1 MEIYLEKDINIIA
14 SFLQNL
20 KFRVWHVLIAF
31 GMVTLGILFLA
42 VMLIMGVL
50 YSYFAQVQKEQLR
63 AETSLVA
70 QGVNLEGKSY
80 FDYLKVS
87 GVRMTWIDHEGN
99 VLYDNQYDAK
109 KMDNHANRKE
119 FKESLT
125 DGKGESTRYSS
136 TLTTKSL
143 YLAQR
148 LDNGT
153 VIRLSVTQHSLLLL
167 YIRMFQPFALII
179 ILAITLSIWVARYT
193 AKRIVAPLN
202 DLDLDQPL
210 KNEAYDEISPLL
222 RRIDHHQKALS
233 KQEALLNQKKEEFD
247 TIISKIK
254 EGIILLDAKCQVISI
269 NDAAQQLFQ
278 TDQTCLG
285 KNILKLTM
293 DFSFNKWLKSGLD
306 GQKQERIIHFDK
318 ESYKVLIRPILF
330 EGNVTGLVILLF
342 DVTEQLQNEQ
352 LRHEFTANVSHE
364 LKTPLHVIS
373 GYSEMLASGM
383 VSSEDT
389 PHFAGKIYKE
399 SKRMVQLVE
408 DIIKLS
414 HLDEIDQ
421 VPMETLD
428 VYAIAKNVLDSLS
441 TKASQRQI
449 RLHLTGQ
456 STMMFGDP
464 ALIHSILYNICDNA
478 ITYNR
483 DKGSV
488 EVTITS
494 NKKDVFLAI
503 KDTGLGILKE
513 EQNRIFERFYRV
525 DKSRSKKVGGTG
537 LGLSIV
543 KHALKLHNAT
553 IQVQS
558 QENIGTQMLLTFHK

>member
-1 MEIYLEKDINIIA
+1 
-14 SFLQNL
+14 
-20 KFRVWHVLIAF
+20 
-31 GMVTLGILFLA
+31 MVTLGILFLA

-119 FKESLT
+119 FKEALT

-202 DLDLDQPL
+202 NLDLDQPL

-285 KNILKLTM
+285 KNILQLTR
-293 DFSFNKWLKSGLD
+293 DLSFNKWLKSGLA
-306 GQKQERIIHFDK
+306 GQKQEGIIHFDK

-449 RLHLTGQ
+449 RLQLTGQ
-456 STMMFGDP
+456 STMMFGNP

-503 KDTGLGILKE
+503 KDTGLGIPKE

>member
-1 MEIYLEKDINIIA
+1 MVKKI
-14 SFLQNL
+14 
-20 KFRVWHVLIAF
+20 FRSTL
-31 GMVTLGILFLA
+31 MVTLGILFLA

-119 FKESLT
+119 FKEALT

-285 KNILKLTM
+285 KNILQLTR
-293 DFSFNKWLKSGLD
+293 DLSFNKWLKSGLA
-306 GQKQERIIHFDK
+306 GQKQEGIIHFDK

-449 RLHLTGQ
+449 RLKLTGQ
-456 STMMFGDP
+456 STMMFGNP

-503 KDTGLGILKE
+503 RDTGLGIPKE

>member
-1 MEIYLEKDINIIA
+1 MVKKI
-14 SFLQNL
+14 
-20 KFRVWHVLIAF
+20 FRSTL
-31 GMVTLGILFLA
+31 MVTLGILFLA

-119 FKESLT
+119 FKEALT

-285 KNILKLTM
+285 KNILQLTR
-293 DFSFNKWLKSGLD
+293 DLSFNKWLKSGLA
-306 GQKQERIIHFDK
+306 GQKQEGIIHFDK

-330 EGNVTGLVILLF
+330 GGNVTGLVILLF

-449 RLHLTGQ
+449 RLQLTGQ
-456 STMMFGDP
+456 STMMFGNP

-503 KDTGLGILKE
+503 KDTGLGIPKE

-525 DKSRSKKVGGTG
+525 DKSRSRKVGGTG

>member
-1 MEIYLEKDINIIA
+1 MVKKI
-14 SFLQNL
+14 
-20 KFRVWHVLIAF
+20 FRSTL
-31 GMVTLGILFLA
+31 MVTLGILFLA

-119 FKESLT
+119 FKEALT

-285 KNILKLTM
+285 KNILQLTR
-293 DFSFNKWLKSGLD
+293 DLSFNKWLKSGLA
-306 GQKQERIIHFDK
+306 GQKQEGIIHFDK

-449 RLHLTGQ
+449 RLQLIGQ
-456 STMMFGDP
+456 STMMFGNP

-503 KDTGLGILKE
+503 KDTGLGIPKE

>member
-1 MEIYLEKDINIIA
+1 MVKKI
-14 SFLQNL
+14 
-20 KFRVWHVLIAF
+20 FRSTL
-31 GMVTLGILFLA
+31 MVTLGILFLA

-119 FKESLT
+119 FKEALT

-233 KQEALLNQKKEEFD
+233 KQEVLLNQKKEEFD

-285 KNILKLTM
+285 KNILQLTR
-293 DFSFNKWLKSGLD
+293 DLSFNKWLKSGLA
-306 GQKQERIIHFDK
+306 GQKQEGIIHFDK

-449 RLHLTGQ
+449 RLQLTGQ
-456 STMMFGDP
+456 STMMFGNP

-503 KDTGLGILKE
+503 KDTGLGIPKE

>member
-1 MEIYLEKDINIIA
+1 MVKKI
-14 SFLQNL
+14 
-20 KFRVWHVLIAF
+20 FRSTL
-31 GMVTLGILFLA
+31 MVTLGILFLA
-42 VMLIMGVL
+42 VMLIMGGL

-63 AETSLVA
+63 TETSLVA

-119 FKESLT
+119 FKEALT

-285 KNILKLTM
+285 KNILQLTR
-293 DFSFNKWLKSGLD
+293 DLSFNKWLKSGLA
-306 GQKQERIIHFDK
+306 GQKQEGIIYFDK

-330 EGNVTGLVILLF
+330 GGNVTGLVILLF

-373 GYSEMLASGM
+373 GYSEMLVSGM

-449 RLHLTGQ
+449 RLQLTGQ
-456 STMMFGDP
+456 STMMFGNP

-503 KDTGLGILKE
+503 KDTGLGIPKE

>member
-1 MEIYLEKDINIIA
+1 MVKKI
-14 SFLQNL
+14 
-20 KFRVWHVLIAF
+20 FRSTL
-31 GMVTLGILFLA
+31 MVTLGILFLA

-119 FKESLT
+119 FKEALT

-278 TDQTCLG
+278 IDQTCLG
-285 KNILKLTM
+285 KNILQLTR
-293 DFSFNKWLKSGLD
+293 DLSFNKWLKSGLV
-306 GQKQERIIHFDK
+306 GQKQEGIIHFDK

-456 STMMFGDP
+456 STMMFGNP

-503 KDTGLGILKE
+503 KDTGLGIPKE

>member
-1 MEIYLEKDINIIA
+1 MVKKI
-14 SFLQNL
+14 
-20 KFRVWHVLIAF
+20 FRSTL
-31 GMVTLGILFLA
+31 MVTLGILFLA
-42 VMLIMGVL
+42 IMLIMGVL
-50 YSYFAQVQKEQLR
+50 YSYFAQVQKEQLQT
-63 AETSLVA
+63 ETSLVA

-80 FDYLKVS
+80 FNHLKVS
-87 GVRMTWIDHEGN
+87 GVRMTWIDHKGD
-99 VLYDNQYDAK
+99 VLYDSHSNAK

-119 FKESLT
+119 FKEALA
-125 DGKGESTRYSS
+125 DGYGESTRYSS

-143 YLAQR
+143 YFAQR
-148 LDNGT
+148 LDDGT

-167 YIRMFQPFALII
+167 YIRMFQPFGLII
-179 ILAITLSIWVARYT
+179 ILAIALSIWVARYT

-202 DLDLDQPL
+202 VLDLDQPL
-210 KNEAYDEISPLL
+210 QNEAYDEISPLL

-285 KNILKLTM
+285 KDILQITRDL
-293 DFSFNKWLKSGLD
+293 SFHKWLKSGLS
-306 GQKQERIIHFDK
+306 GHKQEGIIHFDK

-330 EGNVTGLVILLF
+330 DGHVTGLVILLF
-342 DVTEQLQNEQ
+342 DVTEQLQIEQ

-373 GYSEMLASGM
+373 GYSEMLVNGM
-383 VSSEDT
+383 VSSEDV
-389 PHFAGKIYKE
+389 PYFAGKIYKE

-408 DIIKLS
+408 DIINLS
-414 HLDEIDQ
+414 HLDETDQ

-428 VYAIAKNVLDSLS
+428 IYAIAKNVLDSLS

-449 RLHLTGQ
+449 HLHLTGQ
-456 STMMFGDP
+456 PTMMLGNP
-464 ALIHSILYNICDNA
+464 ALIHSVLYNLCDNA

-494 NKKDVFLAI
+494 DEKYVFLAI
-503 KDTGLGILKE
+503 KDTGLGIPKE
-513 EQNRIFERFYRV
+513 EQERIFERFYRV

-543 KHALKLHNAT
+543 KHALKLHEAT
-553 IQVQS
+553 IQVRS

>member
-1 MEIYLEKDINIIA
+1 MVKKI
-14 SFLQNL
+14 
-20 KFRVWHVLIAF
+20 FRSTL
-31 GMVTLGILFLA
+31 MVTLGILFLA

-119 FKESLT
+119 FKEALT

-285 KNILKLTM
+285 KNILQLTR
-293 DFSFNKWLKSGLD
+293 DLSFNKWLKSGLA
-306 GQKQERIIHFDK
+306 GQKQEGIIHFDK
-318 ESYKVLIRPILF
+318 ASYKVLIRPILF

-449 RLHLTGQ
+449 RLQLTGQ
-456 STMMFGDP
+456 STMMFGNP

-503 KDTGLGILKE
+503 KDTGLGIPKE

-558 QENIGTQMLLTFHK
+558 QENIGIQMLLTFHK

>member
-1 MEIYLEKDINIIA
+1 MVKKI
-14 SFLQNL
+14 
-20 KFRVWHVLIAF
+20 FRSTL
-31 GMVTLGILFLA
+31 MVTLGILFLA

-119 FKESLT
+119 FKEALT

-278 TDQTCLG
+278 TDQMCLG
-285 KNILKLTM
+285 KNILQLTR
-293 DFSFNKWLKSGLD
+293 DLSFNKWLKSGLA
-306 GQKQERIIHFDK
+306 GQKQEGIIHFDK

-421 VPMETLD
+421 VPMERLD

-456 STMMFGDP
+456 STMMFGNP

-503 KDTGLGILKE
+503 KDTGLGIPKE

>member
-1 MEIYLEKDINIIA
+1 MVKKI
-14 SFLQNL
+14 
-20 KFRVWHVLIAF
+20 FRSTL
-31 GMVTLGILFLA
+31 MVTLGILFLA

-119 FKESLT
+119 FKEALT

-285 KNILKLTM
+285 KNILQLTR
-293 DFSFNKWLKSGLD
+293 DLSFNKWLKSGLA
-306 GQKQERIIHFDK
+306 GQKQEGIIHFDK

-449 RLHLTGQ
+449 RLQLTGQ
-456 STMMFGDP
+456 STMMFGNP

-503 KDTGLGILKE
+503 KDTGLGIPKE

>member
-1 MEIYLEKDINIIA
+1 MVKKI
-14 SFLQNL
+14 
-20 KFRVWHVLIAF
+20 FRSTL
-31 GMVTLGILFLA
+31 MVTLGILFLA

-119 FKESLT
+119 FKEALT

-285 KNILKLTM
+285 KNILQLTR
-293 DFSFNKWLKSGLD
+293 DLSFNKWLKSGLA
-306 GQKQERIIHFDK
+306 GQKQEGIIHFDK

-389 PHFAGKIYKE
+389 PRFAGKIYKE

-449 RLHLTGQ
+449 RLQLTGQ
-456 STMMFGDP
+456 STMMFGNP

-503 KDTGLGILKE
+503 KDTGLGIPKE

>member
-1 MEIYLEKDINIIA
+1 MVKKI
-14 SFLQNL
+14 
-20 KFRVWHVLIAF
+20 FRSTL
-31 GMVTLGILFLA
+31 MVTLGILFLA

-119 FKESLT
+119 FKEALT

-210 KNEAYDEISPLL
+210 KNEVYDEISPLL

-285 KNILKLTM
+285 KNILQLTR
-293 DFSFNKWLKSGLD
+293 DLSFNKWLKSGLA
-306 GQKQERIIHFDK
+306 GQKQEGIIHFDK

-449 RLHLTGQ
+449 RLQLTGQ
-456 STMMFGDP
+456 STMMFGNP

-503 KDTGLGILKE
+503 KDTGLGIPKE

>member
-1 MEIYLEKDINIIA
+1 
-14 SFLQNL
+14 
-20 KFRVWHVLIAF
+20 
-31 GMVTLGILFLA
+31 
-42 VMLIMGVL
+42 MGVL

-222 RRIDHHQKALS
+222 KRIDHHQKALS

-269 NDAAQQLFQ
+269 KDAAQQLFQ

-503 KDTGLGILKE
+503 KDTGLGIPKE

>member
-1 MEIYLEKDINIIA
+1 MVKKI
-14 SFLQNL
+14 
-20 KFRVWHVLIAF
+20 FRSTL
-31 GMVTLGILFLA
+31 MVTLGILFLA

-119 FKESLT
+119 FKEALT

-278 TDQTCLG
+278 IDQTCLG
-285 KNILKLTM
+285 KNILQLTR
-293 DFSFNKWLKSGLD
+293 DLSFNKWLKSGLV
-306 GQKQERIIHFDK
+306 GQKQEGIIHFDK

-456 STMMFGDP
+456 STMMFGNP

-503 KDTGLGILKE
+503 KDTGLGIPKE

-525 DKSRSKKVGGTG
+525 DKSRSRKVGGTG

>member
-1 MEIYLEKDINIIA
+1 MVKKI
-14 SFLQNL
+14 
-20 KFRVWHVLIAF
+20 FRSTL
-31 GMVTLGILFLA
+31 MVTLGILFLA

-119 FKESLT
+119 FKEALT

-285 KNILKLTM
+285 KNILQLTR
-293 DFSFNKWLKSGLD
+293 DLSFNKWLKSGLA
-306 GQKQERIIHFDK
+306 GQKQEGIIHFDK

-449 RLHLTGQ
+449 RLQLTGQ
-456 STMMFGDP
+456 STMMFGNP

-494 NKKDVFLAI
+494 DKKHVFLAI
-503 KDTGLGILKE
+503 KDTGLGIPKE
-513 EQNRIFERFYRV
+513 EQERIFERFYRV
-525 DKSRSKKVGGTG
+525 DKSRSRKVGGTG

>member
-1 MEIYLEKDINIIA
+1 MVKKI
-14 SFLQNL
+14 
-20 KFRVWHVLIAF
+20 FRSTL
-31 GMVTLGILFLA
+31 MVTLGILFLA

-119 FKESLT
+119 FKEALT

-285 KNILKLTM
+285 KNILQLTR
-293 DFSFNKWLKSGLD
+293 DLSFNKWLKSGLA
-306 GQKQERIIHFDK
+306 GQKQEGIIYFDK

-449 RLHLTGQ
+449 RLQLTGQ
-456 STMMFGDP
+456 STMMFGNP

-503 KDTGLGILKE
+503 KDTGLGIPKE

>member
-1 MEIYLEKDINIIA
+1 MVKKI
-14 SFLQNL
+14 
-20 KFRVWHVLIAF
+20 FRSTL
-31 GMVTLGILFLA
+31 MVTLGILFLA

-119 FKESLT
+119 FKEALT

-285 KNILKLTM
+285 KNILQLTR
-293 DFSFNKWLKSGLD
+293 DLSFNKWLKSGLA
-306 GQKQERIIHFDK
+306 GQKQEGIIHFDK

-330 EGNVTGLVILLF
+330 GGNVTGLVILLF

-421 VPMETLD
+421 VPMEILD

-449 RLHLTGQ
+449 RLQLTGQ
-456 STMMFGDP
+456 STMMFGNP

-503 KDTGLGILKE
+503 KDTGLGIPKE

-558 QENIGTQMLLTFHK
+558 QENIGTQMLLMFHK

>member
-1 MEIYLEKDINIIA
+1 
-14 SFLQNL
+14 
-20 KFRVWHVLIAF
+20 
-31 GMVTLGILFLA
+31 MVTLGILFLA

-119 FKESLT
+119 FKEALT

-285 KNILKLTM
+285 KNILQLTR
-293 DFSFNKWLKSGLD
+293 DLSFNKWLKSGLA
-306 GQKQERIIHFDK
+306 GQKQEGIIHFDK

-330 EGNVTGLVILLF
+330 GGNVTGLVILLF

-373 GYSEMLASGM
+373 GYSEMLASGK

-449 RLHLTGQ
+449 RLQLTGQ
-456 STMMFGDP
+456 STMMFGNP

-503 KDTGLGILKE
+503 KDTGLGIPKE

>member
-1 MEIYLEKDINIIA
+1 MVKKI
-14 SFLQNL
+14 
-20 KFRVWHVLIAF
+20 FRSTL
-31 GMVTLGILFLA
+31 MVTLGILFLA

-119 FKESLT
+119 FKEALT

-233 KQEALLNQKKEEFD
+233 KQEVLLNQKKEEFD

-285 KNILKLTM
+285 KNILQLTR
-293 DFSFNKWLKSGLD
+293 DLSFNKWLKSGLA
-306 GQKQERIIHFDK
+306 GQKQEGIIHFDK

-449 RLHLTGQ
+449 RLKLTGQ
-456 STMMFGDP
+456 STMMFGNP

-503 KDTGLGILKE
+503 KDTGLGIPKE

>member
-1 MEIYLEKDINIIA
+1 
-14 SFLQNL
+14 
-20 KFRVWHVLIAF
+20 
-31 GMVTLGILFLA
+31 MVTLGILFLA

-119 FKESLT
+119 FKEALT

-285 KNILKLTM
+285 KNILQLTR
-293 DFSFNKWLKSGLD
+293 DLSFNKWLKSGLA
-306 GQKQERIIHFDK
+306 GQKQEGIIHFDK
-318 ESYKVLIRPILF
+318 ASYKVLIRPILF

-449 RLHLTGQ
+449 RLQLTGQ
-456 STMMFGDP
+456 STMMFGNP

-503 KDTGLGILKE
+503 KDTGLGIPKE

-558 QENIGTQMLLTFHK
+558 QENIGIQMLLTFHK

>member
-1 MEIYLEKDINIIA
+1 MVKKI
-14 SFLQNL
+14 
-20 KFRVWHVLIAF
+20 FRSTL
-31 GMVTLGILFLA
+31 MVTLGILFLA

-70 QGVNLEGKSY
+70 QGVNLEGKRY

-119 FKESLT
+119 FKEALT

-285 KNILKLTM
+285 KNILQLTR
-293 DFSFNKWLKSGLD
+293 DLSFNKWLKSGLA
-306 GQKQERIIHFDK
+306 GQKQEGIIHFDK

-399 SKRMVQLVE
+399 SRRMVQLVE

-449 RLHLTGQ
+449 RLQLTGQ
-456 STMMFGDP
+456 STMMFGNP

-503 KDTGLGILKE
+503 KDTGLGIPKE

>member
-1 MEIYLEKDINIIA
+1 
-14 SFLQNL
+14 
-20 KFRVWHVLIAF
+20 
-31 GMVTLGILFLA
+31 MVTLGILFLA

-119 FKESLT
+119 FKEALT

-285 KNILKLTM
+285 KNILQLTR
-293 DFSFNKWLKSGLD
+293 DLSFNKWLKSGLA
-306 GQKQERIIHFDK
+306 GQKQEGIIHFDK

-330 EGNVTGLVILLF
+330 GGNVTGLVILLF

-449 RLHLTGQ
+449 RLQLTGQ
-456 STMMFGDP
+456 STMMFGNP

-503 KDTGLGILKE
+503 KDTGLGIPKE

-525 DKSRSKKVGGTG
+525 DKSRSRKVGGTG

>member
-1 MEIYLEKDINIIA
+1 MVKKI
-14 SFLQNL
+14 
-20 KFRVWHVLIAF
+20 FRSTL
-31 GMVTLGILFLA
+31 MVTLGILFLA

-119 FKESLT
+119 FKEALT

-179 ILAITLSIWVARYT
+179 ILAIILSIWVARYT

-233 KQEALLNQKKEEFD
+233 KQETLLNQKKEEFD

-269 NDAAQQLFQ
+269 NDAAQQLFR

-285 KNILKLTM
+285 KNILQLTR
-293 DFSFNKWLKSGLD
+293 DLSFNKWLKSGLA
-306 GQKQERIIHFDK
+306 GQKQEGIIHFDK

-449 RLHLTGQ
+449 RLQLTGQ
-456 STMMFGDP
+456 STMMFGNP

-503 KDTGLGILKE
+503 KDTGLGIPKE

>member
-1 MEIYLEKDINIIA
+1 MVKKI
-14 SFLQNL
+14 
-20 KFRVWHVLIAF
+20 FRSTL
-31 GMVTLGILFLA
+31 MVTLGILFLA

-119 FKESLT
+119 FKEALT

-285 KNILKLTM
+285 KNILQLTR
-293 DFSFNKWLKSGLD
+293 DLSFNKWLKSGLA
-306 GQKQERIIHFDK
+306 GQKQEGIIYFDK

-330 EGNVTGLVILLF
+330 GGNVTGLVILLF

-373 GYSEMLASGM
+373 GYSEMLVSGM

-449 RLHLTGQ
+449 RLQLTGQ
-456 STMMFGDP
+456 STMMFGNP

-503 KDTGLGILKE
+503 KDTGLGIPKE

>member
-1 MEIYLEKDINIIA
+1 MVKKI
-14 SFLQNL
+14 
-20 KFRVWHVLIAF
+20 FRSTL
-31 GMVTLGILFLA
+31 MVTLGILFLA

-119 FKESLT
+119 FKEALT

-285 KNILKLTM
+285 KNILQLTR
-293 DFSFNKWLKSGLD
+293 DLSFNKWLKSGLV
-306 GQKQERIIHFDK
+306 GQKQEGIIHFDK

-456 STMMFGDP
+456 STMMFGNP

-503 KDTGLGILKE
+503 KDTGLGIPKE

-525 DKSRSKKVGGTG
+525 DKSRSRKVGGTG

>member
-50 YSYFAQVQKEQLR
+50 YGYFAQVQKEQLR

-119 FKESLT
+119 FKEALT

-222 RRIDHHQKALS
+222 KRIDHHQKALS

-285 KNILKLTM
+285 KNILKLTR

-503 KDTGLGILKE
+503 KDTGLGIPKE

>member
-1 MEIYLEKDINIIA
+1 MVKKI
-14 SFLQNL
+14 
-20 KFRVWHVLIAF
+20 FRSTL
-31 GMVTLGILFLA
+31 MVTLGILFLA

-119 FKESLT
+119 FKEALT

-285 KNILKLTM
+285 KNILQLTR
-293 DFSFNKWLKSGLD
+293 DLSFNKWLKSGLA
-306 GQKQERIIHFDK
+306 GQKQEGIIHFDK

-330 EGNVTGLVILLF
+330 EGYVTGLVILLF

-449 RLHLTGQ
+449 RLQLTGQ
-456 STMMFGDP
+456 PTMMLGNP

-503 KDTGLGILKE
+503 KDTGLGIPKE